1 MLTKIQYCSEDCWI
15 IYKGRR
21 ESSLCIFIWDLDKSI
36 WREGVSSNLFVKASF
51 IKSQEKSHASGI
63 KSFSHDLVTWGIW
76 RPGKRMC
83 NPLDPCF
90 WGILNKEKID
100 GSIQVCYENFCDKC
114 ESVLSRIRNFHV
126 EVNNLLIRIGIKFL
140 SDRRDSYR
148 KERAPPVLYTNRL
161 SSTLSADG
169 LSRCRGSIDRTS
181 SFSSRDEVFE
191 EENKYWSL
199 KIKELESYDGWDKQ
213 YILGRGENAK

>member
-1 MLTKIQYCSEDCWI
+1 MGNLT
-15 IYKGRR
+15 
-21 ESSLCIFIWDLDKSI
+21 
-36 WREGVSSNLFVKASF
+36 
-51 IKSQEKSHASGI
+51 
-63 KSFSHDLVTWGIW
+63 
-76 RPGKRMC
+76 PGKKNVQPVR
-83 NPLDPCF
+83 
-90 WGILNKEKID
+90 
-100 GSIQVCYENFCDKC
+100 
-114 ESVLSRIRNFHV
+114 SVLLRDSEQREERRLH
-126 EVNNLLIRIGIKFL
+126 